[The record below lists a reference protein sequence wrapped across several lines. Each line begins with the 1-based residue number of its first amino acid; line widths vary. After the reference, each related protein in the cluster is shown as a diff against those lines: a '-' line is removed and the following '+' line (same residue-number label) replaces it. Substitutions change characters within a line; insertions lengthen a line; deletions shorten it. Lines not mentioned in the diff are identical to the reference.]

1 MILAADRSGITLYPL
16 CYPRVPPSSIP
27 RSNPVY
33 RLEQPLQSACTDE
46 RDQDVLESCVHHPLI
61 SYATHFRISAGLP
74 RSSCLS
80 IAKLF
85 NLLFSVLLQRPSSQ
99 LYGYHIIVY
108 QRCRAARPPAQ
119 YGARNDDECPVKRD
133 GSVRV
138 ESCRVKLNTKLVGL
152 GRSWLVLN
160 MELVELQVLQLASSF
175 SHYQYILCPYGSHI
189 SQTAIVPPRNAFSY
203 HDVD

>member
-1 MILAADRSGITLYPL
+1 MPVVLSSCPSQLDTQVEPGISTGAAPTECLHRRARSRRTRIL
-16 CYPRVPPSSIP
+16 CPSS
-27 RSNPVY
+27 
-33 RLEQPLQSACTDE
+33 
-46 RDQDVLESCVHHPLI
+46 
-61 SYATHFRISAGLP
+61 SYLPATHFRISAGLP

-85 NLLFSVLLQRPSSQ
+85 NLLFSALLQRPSSQ

-108 QRCRAARPPAQ
+108 QRRRATRPPAQ
-119 YGARNDDECPVKRD
+119 YGARNDNECPVKRD

-160 MELVELQVLQLASSF
+160 IELVELQVLKLASSF
-175 SHYQYILCPYGSHI
+175 SHYQYI
-189 SQTAIVPPRNAFSY
+189 
-203 HDVD
+203 

>member
-1 MILAADRSGITLYPL
+1 MTLCPL

-46 RDQDVLESCVHHPLI
+46 RIQDVPKYCVHHPLI
-61 SYATHFRISAGLP
+61 SPLRTFAFPPVFHGRLACAL
-74 RSSCLS
+74 RSCSTCS
-80 IAKLF
+80 S
-85 NLLFSVLLQRPSSQ
+85 LLFCNAHRPSSAA
-99 LYGYHIIVY
+99 IISSYIKDVALPGL
-108 QRCRAARPPAQ
+108 QRNMEREMMMNVRS
-119 YGARNDDECPVKRD
+119 KRWK
-133 GSVRV
+133 R
-138 ESCRVKLNTKLVGL
+138 ESGVKLNTKLVSL

-189 SQTAIVPPRNAFSY
+189 SETARFPPRNAFSY
-203 HDVD
+203 HDID